1 MFYTFKYTMPTLKIK
16 SVDDYKTRANEILS
30 WQIKDTLQSKW
41 IGFASLFQSKSLD
54 DILLCLGFML
64 FSIITLPFT
73 FLYVVLCLTELFLD
87 TIFLPL
93 FLVPVVRII
102 PTVITVIV
110 WALSFAIGVF
120 AGAMLQR

>member
-1 MFYTFKYTMPTLKIK
+1 MFYTIKYTMPTLKIK
-16 SVDDYKTRANEILS
+16 TVEDYKTRVNEILS

-41 IGFASLFQSKSLD
+41 IGFASLFQSKSID

-73 FLYVVLCLTELFLD
+73 LLYVVLCLTELLLD
-87 TIFLPL
+87 TLFLPL
-93 FLVPVVRII
+93 FLVPIVRVVPTII
-102 PTVITVIV
+102 VVIV
-110 WALSFAIGVF
+110 WALSLAVGVF

>member
-1 MFYTFKYTMPTLKIK
+1 MFYTVKYTMPTLKIK
-16 SVDDYKTRANEILS
+16 TVEDYKTRVSEILS

-54 DILLCLGFML
+54 DVLLCLGFML

-73 FLYVVLCLTELFLD
+73 LLYVVLCLTELLLD
-87 TIFLPL
+87 TLFLPL
-93 FLVPVVRII
+93 FLIPVVRII
-102 PTVITVIV
+102 PTVIVVIV
-110 WALSFAIGVF
+110 WALSFGIGVF